1 MEIIQKAEKKYTNIV
16 ILFSVILFL
25 GYSSIIWIY
34 TMGILLF
41 LAPFI
46 FKRATK
52 KIVFYNTL
60 SLVAFIIFVYITNA
74 WFT

>member
-1 MEIIQKAEKKYTNIV
+1 MEKQEKKYINMV
-16 ILFSVILFL
+16 IFFSLVFFL
-25 GYSSIIWIY
+25 GYNSINWIY
-34 TMGILLF
+34 IMGILIF

-60 SLVAFIIFVYITNA
+60 SLIAFISFVYLTNS